1 MLCLLFAGWRSMNTR
16 YTARAS
22 GVIAS
27 ILESKVQTA
36 PNQSTVY
43 TSTVT
48 ALYTY
53 NDRDYGGQLIVKG
66 SMPFAVGDR
75 IEVYI
80 DPEKPQRPKLSSN
93 GRWMSPML
101 MFGGLFVGGMAFA
114 RVASL
119 PNDDVSRW

>member
-1 MLCLLFAGWRSMNTR
+1 MLCLLYGGWRSMNTR

-22 GVIAS
+22 GVVS
-27 ILESKVQTA
+27 EVLESMVQTA
-36 PNQSTVY
+36 PNQPTVYSSTVA
-43 TSTVT
+43 

-53 NDRDYGGQLIVKG
+53 NGRDYGGQLIVRG

-80 DPEKPQRPKLSSN
+80 DPNNPQQPKLTSS
-93 GRWMSPML
+93 GQWLTPVL

-114 RVASL
+114 RIASL